1 MMSEDSNS
9 YAKFFAIVATAV
21 AGIVMGCMTF
31 VSFVDVRSFLLHL
44 ENKKVEVI
52 QMHFPI
58 WWPCGRDL
66 MIPLLGCGTLCNAVA
81 AYHYYPGINFVVSA
95 TLLAAIGPYTKIVL
109 GEDIETLRKSNPSQI
124 DETARRFCNLHHVR
138 LVAATIAFGF
148 ALVALAEL

>member
-1 MMSEDSNS
+1 MMSD
-9 YAKFFAIVATAV
+9 YAKFFAIAATAF
-21 AGIVMGCMTF
+21 AGIVMGCLTF
-31 VSFVDVRSFLLHL
+31 VSFVDVRSFIMHL
-44 ENKKVEVI
+44 NNKKIELI

-66 MIPLLGCGTLCNAVA
+66 MVPLLGCGTLCNAFA
-81 AYHYYPGINFVVSA
+81 AYYYYPSINFVVSS
-95 TLLAAIGPYTKIVL
+95 TLLALIGPYTKFVL
-109 GEDIETLRKSNPSQI
+109 GEDIETLRKLSNPSQI